1 VTRNFTIIFLG
12 TIIALAIKPT
22 VYGLLGLNR
31 AA

>member
-1 VTRNFTIIFLG
+1 MQRDFLIIFLG

-22 VYGLLGLNR
+22 VYGLIGMNR